1 MSKGMRCL
9 DYSQAISNHAQSES
23 KWILGS
29 AKTDLLWFYVP
40 ALLLISIGLGIRAG
54 HWPFLSAYEF
64 VVLILFDGGHTFS
77 TNWRTYFRKE
87 EFKRLKEIYIFLPI
101 VLFSAAA
108 YIAVSPNGVTN
119 IGNAMLVIVPF
130 HGIQQ
135 SYGILKWYQRKNG
148 IFRPWSDRFFNILHL
163 MPFSYMIYTNP
174 VWNQIAFKFPLFLAK
189 DSVSTL
195 IGSLNI
201 VAIFCYLI
209 YEIILWQTS
218 REWNRILITV
228 FSALLLNCAIV
239 MPNPMEFT
247 LAFKLF
253 HAVAYLAIISV
264 STKRIWPLLETGNIF
279 KAPSKFTLMFYC
291 FIPAMLIYP
300 FQKMNDSLWGPLAIG
315 FLFGNFCL
323 HVAYDSFLWKRTNPD
338 AAIIYG

>member
-1 MSKGMRCL
+1 MRCL
-9 DYSQAISNHAQSES
+9 DYSQTISNHGQYES

-29 AKTDLLWFYVP
+29 AKTDLLWFYLP
-40 ALLLISIGLGIRAG
+40 ALLLVSIGISIKVG
-54 HWPFLSAYEF
+54 HWPLLSSYEF
-64 VVLILFDGGHTFS
+64 VVLILLDVGHTFS

-87 EFKRLKEIYIFLPI
+87 EFNRRKEIYMILPI
-101 VLFSAAA
+101 VFFSAAA
-108 YIAVSPNGVTN
+108 YIAISPNGVRN
-119 IGNAMLVIVPF
+119 IANAMLIIVPF

-148 IFRPWSDRFFNILHL
+148 VFRPWSDRFFHALHL
-163 MPFSYMIYTNP
+163 MPFSYLIYVNP
-174 VWNQIAFKFPLFLAK
+174 AWNQFAIKIPMLLAK

-195 IGSLNI
+195 IGTLN
-201 VAIFCYLI
+201 VFAIFAYLI

-218 REWNRILITV
+218 REWNRILITL
-228 FSALLLNCAIV
+228 FSALLLNGAIV

-247 LAFKLF
+247 LAFKIF
-253 HAVAYLAIISV
+253 HAVAYFAIISA
-264 STKRIWPLLETGNIF
+264 STKRIWPLLEKGNIF
-279 KAPSKFTLMFYC
+279 KAPSKFTLIFYC
-291 FIPAMLIYP
+291 SIPAMLIYP
-300 FQKMNDSLWGPLAIG
+300 IQKMNDSLWGPLAIG